1 MYTLVISLH
10 SSHQA
15 ATDDSDVLHVES
27 CRVAVRKIHIGGSQN
42 TLQVNNASIIV
53 AGINRHEF
61 SAESGRAVSL
71 ESMRQDAL
79 LIKSLNFNAVRTSHY
94 PNHPYWLEL
103 CDEVG
108 LFVIDEANIETHGFQ
123 TLGQPIGYLANLPEW
138 TAAFGIPIL

>member
-1 MYTLVISLH
+1 M
-10 SSHQA
+10 
-15 ATDDSDVLHVES
+15 
-27 CRVAVRKIHIGGSQN
+27 RKIHIGGNQN
-42 TLQVNNASIIV
+42 TLQVNNVPIII

-61 SAESGRAVSL
+61 SPATGRAVTT

-79 LIKSLNFNAVRTSHY
+79 LIKSLNFNAVRCSHY
-94 PNHPYWLEL
+94 PNHPYWLEI

-138 TAAFGIPIL
+138 TAAFGTIPLTPFFSAILPE